1 MLEAVKIVIF
11 VAFFVLF
18 LVVARNLF
26 SVKSTYGPADTS
38 ASNIGPAEPGFI
50 PLETIDDGRNQPVLV
65 GAELPFPVSLPPRQA
80 YPDGKY
86 NRPVVR
92 NYYFRKLD
100 LVHGPDDPRC
110 FCDEFFIQFEEPEME
125 SVWTN
130 EYIVATPAG
139 LQQLLDSGKHD
150 SLQFD
155 GMLIVVPKWNLA
167 DLLKIIMDEVIEGYG
182 ASRTHKESSE
192 KKEAQRYWS

>member
-26 SVKSTYGPADTS
+26 SVKSTYGTGDTS
-38 ASNIGPAEPGFI
+38 ASNIGPAEPGFV
-50 PLETIDDGRNQPVLV
+50 PLERIDDGRNQPVLV

-182 ASRTHKESSE
+182 ASRTHKESSK

>member
-1 MLEAVKIVIF
+1 MEAVKIVIF

-18 LVVARNLF
+18 LTIARNLF
-26 SVKSTYGPADTS
+26 SGKSTYGSADAS
-38 ASNIGPAEPGFI
+38 ASSIAPAEPGFV
-50 PLETIDDGRNQPVLV
+50 PSERIDDGRSQPVLV

-80 YPDGKY
+80 YPNGKY
-86 NRPVVR
+86 NRPIVR

-100 LVHGPDDPRC
+100 LVCGPDDHHS
-110 FCDEFFIQFEEPEME
+110 FCDEFFIQLEEPEME

-139 LQQLLDSGKHD
+139 LQQLLDSGRHD
-150 SLQFD
+150 SLHFD

-167 DLLKIIMDEVIEGYG
+167 DLLKIIMDEVMEGYG
-182 ASRTHKESSE
+182 TSRAPKEDS
-192 KKEAQRYWS
+192 KKKDAERYWS

>member
-1 MLEAVKIVIF
+1 MEAVKIVIF

-18 LVVARNLF
+18 LVIARNLF
-26 SVKSTYGPADTS
+26 SGKSSYGPADTS
-38 ASNIGPAEPGFI
+38 TSSIGPTEPGFV
-50 PLETIDDGRNQPVLV
+50 PSVSTEEGQSQPVLV

-86 NRPVVR
+86 NRPIVR

-110 FCDEFFIQFEEPEME
+110 FCDDFFIQFEEPETE

-139 LQQLLDSGKHD
+139 LQQLLDSGRHD
-150 SLQFD
+150 SLHFD
-155 GMLIVVPKWNLA
+155 GMLIVVPKWNVS
-167 DLLKIIMDEVIEGYG
+167 DLLKIIMDEVIEGYA
-182 ASRTHKESSE
+182 ASRPRKEGSD
-192 KKEAQRYWS
+192 KREAERYWS

>member
-1 MLEAVKIVIF
+1 MDAVKIVIF

-18 LVVARNLF
+18 LAIARNLF
-26 SVKSTYGPADTS
+26 SGKSSYGPVDTS
-38 ASNIGPAEPGFI
+38 ASNIGPAEPGSF
-50 PLETIDDGRNQPVLV
+50 PSVSTEERGNQPVLV

-80 YPDGKY
+80 YPNGKY
-86 NRPVVR
+86 NRPIVR
-92 NYYFRKLD
+92 NYYFKKLD

-139 LQQLLDSGKHD
+139 LQQMLDSGGHD
-150 SLQFD
+150 SLHFD

-167 DLLKIIMDEVIEGYG
+167 DLLKIILDEVLEGYG
-182 ASRTHKESSE
+182 TSRAPKENS
-192 KKEAQRYWS
+192 KKKDAERYWS